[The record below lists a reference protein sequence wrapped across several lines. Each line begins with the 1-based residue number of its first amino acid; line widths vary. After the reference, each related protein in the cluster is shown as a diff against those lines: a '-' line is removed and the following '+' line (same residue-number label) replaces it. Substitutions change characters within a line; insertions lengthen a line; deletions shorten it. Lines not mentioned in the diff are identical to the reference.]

1 MIVYIYHYH
10 SYPKIVCPFTK
21 EILVR
26 FMVFGCLLVI
36 VLFVDILVLFPL
48 FLFFFIYI
56 NFDQECIEMKS
67 IKLLLKRN
75 II

>member
-1 MIVYIYHYH
+1 MMVYIYHYC

-48 FLFFFIYI
+48 FLFFFFYI

>member
-1 MIVYIYHYH
+1 MSFTCNEYYYENFHLFLLMMVYIYHYC

-36 VLFVDILVLFPL
+36 V
-48 FLFFFIYI
+48 
-56 NFDQECIEMKS
+56 
-67 IKLLLKRN
+67 
-75 II
+75 IIC

>member
-1 MIVYIYHYH
+1 MTVYIYHYH

-48 FLFFFIYI
+48 FLFFFFI
-56 NFDQECIEMKS
+56 
-67 IKLLLKRN
+67 
-75 II
+75 

>member
-1 MIVYIYHYH
+1 MVYIYHYH

-36 VLFVDILVLFPL
+36 VLFVDILVLFPYFL
-48 FLFFFIYI
+48 LLFFYI